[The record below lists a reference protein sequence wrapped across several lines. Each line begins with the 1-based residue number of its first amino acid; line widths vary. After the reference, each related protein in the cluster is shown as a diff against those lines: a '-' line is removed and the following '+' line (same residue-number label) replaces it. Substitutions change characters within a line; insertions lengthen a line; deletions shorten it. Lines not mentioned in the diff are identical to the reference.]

1 MDKVTEMRSVLSMC
15 LVETER
21 TVKEVWSW
29 AKKAFKSD
37 LFTRLISE
45 RSFNNFLGVFRGDLK
60 QGVVFPLNKILKC
73 FLVIVKIIIYK
84 TYGKH
89 KKYINSWSHW

>member
-1 MDKVTEMRSVLSMC
+1 MC
-15 LVETER
+15 LVETDN

-60 QGVVFPLNKILKC
+60 PVVVFPLKNILN
-73 FLVIVKIIIYK
+73 V
-84 TYGKH
+84 
-89 KKYINSWSHW
+89 